1 MAQRKLECVEVIQ
14 IKDAVQKFGIYG
26 DKIIVLT
33 QKKVLKVH
41 ICILCSQEFVS
52 TNDGMCSSNNLSN
65 LNSFYFHSSLVQQE
79 VPKHFTRA
87 SM

>member
-1 MAQRKLECVEVIQ
+1 MAQRKLECVEVIR

-41 ICILCSQEFVS
+41 ICFLWSQEL
-52 TNDGMCSSNNLSN
+52 C
-65 LNSFYFHSSLVQQE
+65 Q
-79 VPKHFTRA
+79 
-87 SM
+87 